1 MLIWYGAGA
10 VAVIVIAWLAALVHA
25 SGHAPIG
32 LISLAVGIGLG
43 AILSKIA
50 ATLRVAGRKR
60 LIIGTIFLATVAVLA
75 EHTWLYLDF
84 RRQWHEARE
93 KSPQVAVFRPESP
106 WSPREYFTIEA
117 TPNRAALWCLDA
129 AIIIASAVG
138 TVIAL
143 SKNSSPQPPVPSPPF
158 P

>member
-10 VAVIVIAWLAALVHA
+10 IAAIVIAWLAALVHA

-50 ATLRVAGRKR
+50 ASMRIAGRKR
-60 LIIGTIFLATVAVLA
+60 LIIGTILLATVAVIA

-84 RRQWHEARE
+84 RRQWHEARS
-93 KSPQVAVFRPESP
+93 KSPQVAMFRPESP
-106 WSPREYFTIEA
+106 WSPREYFKIEA
-117 TPNRAALWCLDA
+117 TPTHAALWCVDA
-129 AIIIASAVG
+129 TIIVTSAVG
-138 TVIAL
+138 IIIVF
-143 SKNSSPQPPVPSPPF
+143 SKNPSPQPPFPSP
-158 P
+158 